1 MIDDS
6 ACMKASEERNNFA
19 RLVWAGEWVAV
30 AELLFG
36 VETEYAISGL
46 TPQGAVGREQI
57 LSGLMDLAIR
67 KLVHVP
73 DLYSTGGV
81 FLQNGSRFYA
91 DCGLH
96 PEICTPEC
104 TNPVDVVRYI
114 EAGHSILGRLA
125 AELESRGA
133 ARTEIM
139 CFRCNVDYSGSQSTW
154 GCHESY
160 LHRIPQH
167 ELQPE
172 IVPHLVSRLIY
183 TGAGGFNPLS
193 PGLEFSLSPRMAY
206 FQRLLTESSTS
217 ERGIWHTKSESL
229 SSGYGR
235 LHVLCGESLCSET
248 ANFLKAGTTALIVA
262 LADAGFT
269 PGIDVQLDDPLA
281 ALQSVAGDV
290 TCKKPQRMADGR
302 SLTAIGIQRHYLE
315 QVETHLGDGV
325 LPGWATEVCRRWRS
339 VLDDLEG
346 DHSSAEKTLD
356 WGIKRALYANH
367 AQSLGIG
374 WNNLPLLNQ
383 AIEQMVSAPASRKS
397 RGTAQPLKSA
407 IEARKRMPIEVAM
420 IAPRFRSKELHWA
433 DLGALMSSREKFFE
447 IDTRFGQL
455 GLKGIFH
462 TLDQAGVLNHRI
474 GGAVNIEQV
483 VMEPPTGSRAQ
494 IRGEVIKRLA
504 GAGKVQCD
512 WQQVINFTSGQIL
525 DLSDPFAQKEL
536 WGDFRC
542 EEAPDRRASCFR
554 TDWFSADGDL
564 RVPREESCYARRT
577 EALRLYKAR
586 DYAAAEG
593 LLRGLVREGYE
604 VASNQCHL
612 ARVLIL
618 MDRAEEA
625 RQEVRLATDN
635 LGNAY
640 AYVLPRVLYFQ
651 WMFAMLDGTD
661 STAVARQMR
670 AALLEPG
677 AGMEWTIQPMLDHL
691 RPRMG
696 ESNFKFL
703 KALANALSYSGGTAN
718 LDGFPQWR
726 SEPATNEV
734 AS

>member
-1 MIDDS
+1 MT
-6 ACMKASEERNNFA
+6 
-19 RLVWAGEWVAV
+19 
-30 AELLFG
+30 ELLFG
-36 VETEYAISGL
+36 VETEYAISGM

-67 KLVHVP
+67 KLIHVP
-73 DLYSTGGV
+73 DIYSSGGV

-125 AELESRGA
+125 AEVESRGVA
-133 ARTEIM
+133 ATEIM

-183 TGAGGFNPLS
+183 TGAGGFNPLA
-193 PGLEFSLSPRMAY
+193 PGLEFTLSPRMAY
-206 FQRLLTESSTS
+206 FRRLLTESSTS
-217 ERGIWHTKSESL
+217 GRGIWHTKSESL

-248 ANFLKAGTTALIVA
+248 SNFLKVGTTALIVA

-269 PGIDVQLDDPLA
+269 PGIDLQLDDPLD

-290 TCKKPQRMADGR
+290 TCKKPIRMADAR

-315 QVETHLGDGV
+315 HVEAHLSDGV
-325 LPGWATEVCRRWRS
+325 LPEWAAVVCQRWRMI
-339 VLDDLEG
+339 LDDLEG
-346 DHSSAEKTLD
+346 EQRSAEKMLD
-356 WGIKRALYANH
+356 WGIKRALYANY
-367 AQSLGIG
+367 AKGQGID
-374 WNNLPLLNQ
+374 WDAMPVLNR
-383 AIEQMVSAPASRKS
+383 AIEQMASAPTSRKS
-397 RGTAQPLKSA
+397 RRKAQPLNNA
-407 IEARKRMPIEVAM
+407 IESGEPVLNEAAERGPLFQTQGV
-420 IAPRFRSKELHWA
+420 HWTHM
-433 DLGALMSSREKFFE
+433 GALMSSREKFFE

-455 GLKGIFH
+455 GPKGIFH
-462 TLDQAGVLNHRI
+462 TLDQAGVLDHRI
-474 GGAVNIEQV
+474 GGADNIEQA
-483 VMEPPTGSRAQ
+483 VMEPPSGSRAR

-504 GAGKVQCD
+504 GTGQVQCD

-525 DLSDPFAQKEL
+525 NLSDPFAKKEMWDDL
-536 WGDFRC
+536 HCDEPTDHKPPCSLREFFRVDRDSQPHRVETC
-542 EEAPDRRASCFR
+542 FDRRM
-554 TDWFSADGDL
+554 
-564 RVPREESCYARRT
+564 

-593 LLRGLVREGYE
+593 VLRGLVREGYE

-618 MDRAEEA
+618 MDRAAEA
-625 RQEVRLATDN
+625 RQEVRLAADN
-635 LGNAY
+635 LANAY

-651 WMFAMLDGTD
+651 WVFAMLDGIDCTD
-661 STAVARQMR
+661 VARKMK

-677 AGMEWTIQPMLDHL
+677 AEMEWTVQPMLDFL
-691 RPRMG
+691 RPWVG
-696 ESNFKFL
+696 EPNFKFL
-703 KALANALSYSGGTAN
+703 KALARALSYPGASAN
-718 LDGFPQWR
+718 LDGFLEWCG
-726 SEPATNEV
+726 ETATNQV